1 MAPGARQR
9 FITHNK
15 AIDLVLMSQVPGIL
29 LADMTD
35 EKADSEK
42 VQRPT
47 AAEILRRVLEK
58 ECGDLPS
65 DVKVALL
72 GLATQPASRPSRI
85 KDLIKRA
92 VDG

>member
-1 MAPGARQR
+1 MPDQ
-9 FITHNK
+9 
-15 AIDLVLMSQVPGIL
+15 
-29 LADMTD
+29 
-35 EKADSEK
+35 KADSEK
-42 VQRPT
+42 VRRPT
-47 AAEILRRVLEK
+47 PADILRSVLEE

-72 GLATQPASRPSRI
+72 GLTTQPAGRPSRI